1 MAAAPG
7 AAARAEPQEP
17 ARTSTAERLPSA
29 SVGIVAC
36 TVRGLRK
43 SFNKDV
49 TVLDGIDLFLPHGQS
64 VALIGA
70 NGTGKSTLLRC
81 LVRLI
86 EPSDGDIFLLDRDV
100 RRLGERQ
107 LRRLRAQVGF
117 IFQRHNLVP
126 RLSVLSNVVHGAQAR
141 HGGPRVWYQG
151 LAPAPVRAEAMHCLE
166 RVGLADLARRR
177 ADQLSGG
184 QSQRVAVARALMQRP
199 AFVIADEPVAS
210 LDPAAGLEVMQL
222 FTELL
227 REDGIT
233 LLFTS
238 HHLGR
243 AVEFSDR
250 IVGLRQGRISLD
262 LPSAGADIAELRAIY
277 D

>member
-1 MAAAPG
+1 MAVAPG
-7 AAARAEPQEP
+7 AAARADLPP
-17 ARTSTAERLPSA
+17 ATLVPPAERLPATST
-29 SVGIVAC
+29 GIPAC

-43 SFNKDV
+43 SFGADV
-49 TVLDGIDLFLPHGQS
+49 TVLDGVDLSIAHGES

-86 EPSDGDIFLLDRDV
+86 EPGEGDIFLLDCDV
-100 RRLGERQ
+100 RHLRERQ
-107 LRRLRAQVGF
+107 LRRLRSRIGF
-117 IFQRHNLVP
+117 VFQRHNLVP

-141 HGGPRVWYQG
+141 YGGPRMWYQG
-151 LAPAPVRAEAMHCLE
+151 LAPAPVRAEAMRCLE

-238 HHLGR
+238 HHLGQ

-250 IVGLRQGRISLD
+250 IVGLRQGRVCLD
-262 LPSAGADIAELRAIY
+262 LPSAGASIAELRGIY